1 MRRFV
6 PVTMGSPRF
15 TTREVDGL
23 WVTDAWF
30 PPLTTLTPHVHERSI
45 VATMLEGSFDLSF
58 RGRTCE
64 CQPSTVF
71 TEPAGERHANRM
83 QKAGAHVLVLQPDP
97 ARSELFRPCAT
108 LLDRVN
114 HARDEGVAALAWRL
128 ARELRYPDGVSSLAM
143 EGLSLELLAVAARLR
158 ETARAERRPPAWLRR
173 AHDLLGS
180 SLATPPTIR
189 DLAREAG
196 VHPVHLAR
204 SFRAQYGLPIGAYLR
219 RLRLEAA
226 AAELARPDRTICEI
240 ALELGFADQSHF
252 TRAFKRY
259 SGLTPGRYRANLRQ
273 RKPAITDP
281 PED

>member
-15 TTREVDGL
+15 TTRELDGL
-23 WVTDAWF
+23 WVTEAWF
-30 PPLTTLTPHVHERSI
+30 PPFATLPPHVHERPI
-45 VATMLEGSFDLSF
+45 VATMLEGSFDVSF
-58 RGRTCE
+58 RGRTCD
-64 CQPSTVF
+64 CQPATVF
-71 TEPAGERHANRM
+71 TEPAGERHGNQMR
-83 QKAGAHVLVLQPDP
+83 KGGAHVLVLQPDP
-97 ARSELFRPCAT
+97 AHSELFRPCAT

-114 HARDEGVAALAWRL
+114 HARDDGVAALGWRL
-128 ARELRYPDGVSSLAM
+128 ARELRHPDAASPLAM

-158 ETARAERRPPAWLRR
+158 EIARAERRPPAWLRR
-173 AHDLLGS
+173 AHDLLHS
-180 SLATPPTIR
+180 SLASPPTIG

-204 SFRAQYGLPIGAYLR
+204 SFRAQYGLPIGGYLR

-240 ALELGFADQSHF
+240 ALGLGFADQSHF

-259 SGLTPGRYRANLRQ
+259 SGLTPGRYRASLSHC
-273 RKPAITDP
+273 A
-281 PED
+281 PEVRRD